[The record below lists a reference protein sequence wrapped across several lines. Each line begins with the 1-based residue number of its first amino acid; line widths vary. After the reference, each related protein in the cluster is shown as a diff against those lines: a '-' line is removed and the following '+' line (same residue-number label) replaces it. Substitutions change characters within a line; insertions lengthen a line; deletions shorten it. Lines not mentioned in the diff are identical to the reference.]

1 MNNLP
6 KQFQNK
12 VDDLAVDLIGEDHV
26 TVRNGLIEF
35 AQEYAKYRLEEFI
48 ADHFPE
54 DSPKKEFPL
63 TEEDCKELDD
73 CLNDMFRKAYKTGI
87 NIPKEEELPKPPLQ
101 SKFEIYDEPTW
112 VEVDILGAIVKMP
125 IGFYISSGVG
135 GNVRTID
142 VK

>member
-54 DSPKKEFPL
+54 DSPKRDFPL

-87 NIPKEEELPKPPLQ
+87 NIPKEDELPKPPLK
-101 SKFEIYDEPTW
+101 SKYKIEQPILIEVEIDGKRYKLPEGT
-112 VEVDILGAIVKMP
+112 
-125 IGFYISSGVG
+125 FIS
-135 GNVRTID
+135 RRFIRHFTE
-142 VK
+142 

>member
-54 DSPKKEFPL
+54 DSPKNTSSISVDDIINWRNFHKENS
-63 TEEDCKELDD
+63 KV
-73 CLNDMFRKAYKTGI
+73 YKTGI
-87 NIPKEEELPKPPLQ
+87 NIPKEDELPKPPLQ